1 MKTYPIKQIWFYF
14 LPESVLATQ
23 LWVTDGRMTLIIAP
37 WKMSNFEGAGIDRPG
52 LEHVGFE
59 VESVPAVKNELAAL
73 REANAE
79 MRERIL
85 SEPSEGARRVA
96 LIASCR
102 HGPEQLSSPTA
113 YLSTFQAGELEARKL
128 AR

>member
-1 MKTYPIKQIWFYF
+1 MKTYPINKQIWFYF

-52 LEHVGFE
+52 LEYVGFE

-79 MRERIL
+79 MRERIV

-102 HGPEQLSSPTA
+102 HGQEQLSSPDGVFIDI
-113 YLSTFQAGELEARKL
+113 SSR
-128 AR
+128 

>member
-1 MKTYPIKQIWFYF
+1 MKTYPINKQIWFYF

-52 LEHVGFE
+52 LEYVGFE

-79 MRERIL
+79 MRERIV

-96 LIASCR
+96 LIVSCR
-102 HGPEQLSSPTA
+102 HGQEQLSSPDGVFIDI
-113 YLSTFQAGELEARKL
+113 SSR
-128 AR
+128 

>member
-52 LEHVGFE
+52 LEYVGFE

-79 MRERIL
+79 MRERIV

-102 HGPEQLSSPTA
+102 HGQEQLSSPDGVFIDI
-113 YLSTFQAGELEARKL
+113 SSR
-128 AR
+128 